1 MISQKIDALIKIVNS
16 KVGLR
21 SDERSAFAEKL
32 KDLKLYV
39 CCLPQCEEF
48 DIRFIDEND
57 NILKTEEVLAC
68 TSTQIDIG
76 GCIAIMTADFESDF
90 TTIDEG
96 LNIQFT
102 DLTNNNPTNWYWD
115 FGDGSY
121 STLQNPIH
129 SYASAGLYT
138 VTLITAKDGAGDIE
152 TKIDYMTV
160 TDPNA
165 L

>member
-21 SDERSAFAEKL
+21 SDERTSFAEKL
-32 KDLKLYV
+32 KELKLYL
-39 CCLPQCEEF
+39 CCLPQCEEYEL
-48 DIRFIDEND
+48 RFIDENG
-57 NILKTEEVLAC
+57 NILKTEDVGAC
-68 TSTQIDIG
+68 ASTQIDIG
-76 GCIAIMTADFESDF
+76 GCIAIMAADFESDF
-90 TTIDEG
+90 TTRDEG

-102 DLTNNNPTNWYWD
+102 DLSNNNPTNWYWD

-121 STLQNPIH
+121 SILQNPIH

-138 VTLITAKDGAGDIE
+138 VTLIAAKDGAGDIE
-152 TKIDYMTV
+152 TKIDYMTII
-160 TDPNA
+160 DPFA